1 MMNNSQ
7 QNIIVRIFI
16 ETSSVVNPTI
26 VFEKAS
32 VWAKLDIEY
41 KDQLRYISDNNDESA
56 NPKGEQYL
64 FYF

>member
-1 MMNNSQ
+1 LLEF
-7 QNIIVRIFI
+7 FI

-32 VWAKLDIEY
+32 VWAKLEIEY
-41 KDQLRYISDNNDESA
+41 KDQLRYILDNNDESA

>member
-32 VWAKLDIEY
+32 IWAKLEIEY
-41 KDQLRYISDNNDESA
+41 KDQLSKQI
-56 NPKGEQYL
+56 
-64 FYF
+64 